1 MKKVKTIYT
10 DNREEFLKN
19 HELPPNNV
27 QMIQQD
33 DKSFRVETSFNAI
46 PVFVVNE
53 ILTQLHNIY
62 TDQRFN
68 EAMKDIPQ
76 KHKEYTSYLEKK
88 CRDQRRWTLF
98 WYFIALAAIAYIVG
112 GKI

>member
-1 MKKVKTIYT
+1 
-10 DNREEFLKN
+10 
-19 HELPPNNV
+19 
-27 QMIQQD
+27 MIQQS
-33 DKSFRVETSFNAI
+33 DKSFKVESSFKDI

-53 ILTQLHNIY
+53 ILTQLHNVY
-62 TDQRFN
+62 STQYLN
-68 EAMKDIPQ
+68 EAMKEIPE